1 MTEFDLIKQYFTLP
15 AQQAAKEKVGLQQNL
30 YSVYLGI
37 GDDCALLQGQ
47 GIAQLAVST
56 DMLIEGRHFFRGCDP
71 YDIAY
76 KSLAVNLSDLAAMGA
91 RPVAFT
97 LALAL
102 PEANSVFLETFSKG
116 LFDLAN
122 EYSCDLIGGDT
133 TRGHLAISITVL
145 GEVAIGT
152 ALRRSGARAEDDIW
166 VSGAIGAAA
175 MAVEAGYSGLLGSVD
190 PAVAARMLRPT
201 PRLQLGDRLRG
212 IAHSAIDLSDGLL
225 GDIGH
230 IAHAS
235 NCAVDLE
242 LGQLPIHAGLSRLPL
257 ADQWRLALTG
267 GDDYELCF
275 TAPSSQRH
283 AIAALSDALGLPLT
297 KVGRMRQGQ
306 GIRCIEPHGAFM
318 SAERLAELRS
328 FDHFSA

>member
-1 MTEFDLIKQYFTLP
+1 MTEFELIKQYFALP
-15 AQQAAKEKVGLQQNL
+15 AQQAARFKAPLQATVH
-30 YSVYLGI
+30 SVYLGI

-47 GIAQLAVST
+47 GISQLAIST
-56 DMLIEGRHFFRGCDP
+56 DMLIEGRHFFRGCNP

-102 PEANSVFLETFSKG
+102 PEADSGFLEAFSKG

-122 EYSCDLIGGDT
+122 EHHCALIGGDT
-133 TRGHLAISITVL
+133 TRGPLSISITVI

-152 ALRRSGARAEDDIW
+152 ALTRSGARVDDDIW
-166 VSGAIGAAA
+166 VSGTIGAAA
-175 MAVEAGYSGLLGSVD
+175 MAVEAGYSGLLDNVD
-190 PAVAARMLRPT
+190 PIALARMLRPT

-225 GDIGH
+225 GDVSH
-230 IAHAS
+230 IARAS
-235 NCAVDLE
+235 NCGVDLE
-242 LGQLPIHAGLSRLPL
+242 LGQLPINSLLSKLPL
-257 ADQWRLALTG
+257 SDQWRLALTG

-275 TAPSSQRH
+275 TAPSSQRS
-283 AIAALSDALGLPLT
+283 AIAALSTALDLQLT
-297 KVGRMRQGQ
+297 KVGRMRQGH
-306 GIRCIEPHGAFM
+306 GMTCIEPHGAM
-318 SAERLAELRS
+318 MRPERLAELHS
-328 FDHFSA
+328 YDHFSA

>member
-1 MTEFDLIKQYFTLP
+1 MTEFDLIKQYFAMP
-15 AQQAAKEKVGLQQNL
+15 AQQAAEEKVGQQKNL

-47 GIAQLAVST
+47 GIAQLAIST

-71 YDIAY
+71 YDIGY

-91 RPVAFT
+91 KPVAFT

-102 PEANSVFLETFSKG
+102 PEADSGFLETFSKG

-122 EYSCDLIGGDT
+122 QYGCDLIGGDT

-152 ALRRSGARAEDDIW
+152 ALRRGGARADDDIW

-175 MAVEAGYSGLLGSVD
+175 MAVEAGYSGLLEGVD
-190 PAVAARMLRPT
+190 PEEAARMLRPT
-201 PRLQLGDRLRG
+201 PRLELGDRLRG

-230 IAHAS
+230 IAKAS
-235 NCAVDLE
+235 NCGVDLE
-242 LGQLPIHAGLSRLPL
+242 LGQLPIHAGLSQLPL
-257 ADQWRLALTG
+257 SDQWRLALTG

-275 TAPSSQRH
+275 TAPSSQRN
-283 AIAALSDALGLPLT
+283 AIAALSDALDLPLT

-306 GIRCIEPHGAFM
+306 GIRCMEPHGAFM
-318 SAERLAELRS
+318 SPERLAELRS